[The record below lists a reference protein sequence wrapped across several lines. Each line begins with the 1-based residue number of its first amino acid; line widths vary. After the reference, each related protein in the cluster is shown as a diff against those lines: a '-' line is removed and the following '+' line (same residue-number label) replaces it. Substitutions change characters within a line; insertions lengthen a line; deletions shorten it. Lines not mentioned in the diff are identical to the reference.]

1 MIKVDPK
8 QLVSMEPIEFEPTL
22 KLWIQKIRFDFIVPN
37 VPFEPMRVQIVLDRV
52 HRFQRKLSRPVAYF
66 HLSDPLKLQELA
78 AHAVAASALLVVHA
92 SDKPVPSA
100 FDIKIAVESAI
111 SSVTKLAY
119 DLALAYS
126 RLIQNK
132 KVQLS
137 IDRLLEAEAK

>member
-1 MIKVDPK
+1 MSQVREVKVDPK

-22 KLWIQKIRFDFIVPN
+22 KLWIQKIRFDFIVPS

-78 AHAVAASALLVVHA
+78 AHAVAAAALLVVHA
-92 SDKPVPSA
+92 SDK
-100 FDIKIAVESAI
+100 SAI